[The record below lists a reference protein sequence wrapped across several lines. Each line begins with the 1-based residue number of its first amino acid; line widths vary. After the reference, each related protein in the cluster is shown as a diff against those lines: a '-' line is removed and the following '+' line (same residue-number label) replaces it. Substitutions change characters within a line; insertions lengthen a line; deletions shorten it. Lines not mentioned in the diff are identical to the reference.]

1 MSRNDAS
8 ADVDHERFMD
18 AVPRRG
24 FLAGAVGLA
33 GAGLLGSAS
42 PAHAAVKSSA
52 KVSPRAAQ
60 AASVSAPFG
69 TPTPDDPNPGANITA
84 VRGDRGDSQWTE
96 QTRSEVLARHGMV
109 ATSQSI
115 AAQAGLQMLQKGG
128 TAADAAIATAAM
140 LGVVEPESTGLGADM
155 FSIYYSADDRKL
167 HGINA
172 SGWSPSAW
180 TLDYFEQRGYDKST
194 GMPQSGANTI
204 TVPGAVDGWSRL
216 HERFG
221 NLTFADVLEPA
232 VETAEQGFG
241 LTERIHEQWQSSVT
255 KLRSDP
261 DSTATFLV
269 DGQAPALYGNFR
281 NPDLAGALRLLQK
294 HGRDVYYEGAIG
306 KAIVEKIQ
314 RSGGAMS
321 LADLSRYQA
330 EWVDPISTNYRGFD
344 VYEMPPNGQGFA
356 VLEMLNILEVCIP
369 KLGYDMA
376 ELGPRSPRFW
386 HFLVEAKKLA
396 YADLNTYNGDP
407 RFTDVPIDRLTSKDY
422 AATLTSKIDPD
433 HASTP
438 AVRISNDSDTVYL
451 TAADRWGNMVSFI
464 YSVYSSFGSGLTVP
478 GYGFP
483 LQNRGALFSL
493 DPASPN
499 VVAPR
504 KRPFHTIIPGF
515 VMKDGAPVLA
525 FGNMGGSEQPQAQ
538 ATELVDLIDL
548 GMNVQAAG
556 DAARFSHD
564 QASNRLDLES
574 NLYELVGSQLAAMG
588 HDAHPSSGEP
598 MGGYQAIL
606 FTPIVGESAPRGRG
620 IAGDPPVNGIYR
632 AGTDFRKDGEAVGW

>member
-1 MSRNDAS
+1 MSGNNAIS
-8 ADVDHERFMD
+8 HVEQEESTG

-33 GAGLLGSAS
+33 GAGLLGSAL
-42 PAHAAVKSSA
+42 PASATQKASSA
-52 KVSPRAAQ
+52 HAAQ

-69 TPTPDDPNPGANITA
+69 TPTPDDPNPGAHITA
-84 VRGDRGDSQWTE
+84 VRGDRGDSQWSE
-96 QTRSEVLARHGMV
+96 QTRSEVLARHGVV

-155 FSIYYSADDRKL
+155 FSIYYSVDDGEL

-172 SGWSPSAW
+172 SGWSSSAW
-180 TLDYFEQRGYDKST
+180 TLDYFNERGFDKTT
-194 GMPQSGANTI
+194 GMPGSGVNTI

-216 HERFG
+216 HNRFG
-221 NLTFADVLEPA
+221 NLSFADVLQPA
-232 VETAEQGFG
+232 VDTAEQGFG
-241 LTERIHEQWQSSVT
+241 VTERIHEQWQSSVG
-255 KLRSDP
+255 KLSRDP
-261 DSTATFLV
+261 DSTRTFLV

-281 NPDLAGALRLLQK
+281 NPDLAHALRLLQQ
-294 HGRDVYYEGAIG
+294 HGRDVYYNGDIGA
-306 KAIVEKIQ
+306 AIVAKIEQ
-314 RSGGAMS
+314 SGGAMS
-321 LADLSRYQA
+321 LADVREFEA

-344 VYEMPPNGQGFA
+344 VYELPPNCQGFA

-369 KLGYDMA
+369 KLGYDLA

-407 RFTDVPIDRLTSKDY
+407 RFSDIPIERLTSKDY

-438 AVRISNDSDTVYL
+438 SVRVSNDSDTVYL

-464 YSVYSSFGSGLTVP
+464 YSIYSNFGSGLTVP

-538 ATELVDLIDL
+538 ATELVDMIEL

-556 DAARFSHD
+556 DAARFAHD

-574 NLYELVGSQLAAMG
+574 NLDELVGSQLVAMG
-588 HDAHPSSGEP
+588 HDAHASSGEP

-606 FTPIVGESAPRGRG
+606 FTPIPGEKAPRGRS